1 MSKGND
7 IKLSTSEY
15 ATFLDQY
22 KKLGLF
28 PTTEKSVLE
37 SDILDKV
44 NEIDVDDSNSTT
56 RSSIPGYNTSWTVFD
71 KNCWSR

>member
-1 MSKGND
+1 MSKGKD

-28 PTTEKSVLE
+28 PTTNESVLE
-37 SDILDKV
+37 NDILDKV
-44 NEIDVDDSNSTT
+44 NEA
-56 RSSIPGYNTSWTVFD
+56 
-71 KNCWSR
+71 